1 MKSVLLIGLGRFGKH
16 MAIRL
21 DELGHE
27 VMVVDRDEA
36 RVQEVLP
43 FATSAQVG
51 DSTKVDFLSSLGIN
65 NFDVCYVA
73 IANDFQSSL
82 ETTSLLKELG
92 AQFVVSRAERDVQ
105 SKFLLRNGADRVV
118 YPEKQMATWAAVR
131 YTANHI
137 KNFIELDEEYS
148 IFEVSIPE
156 KWLGKSITELDV
168 RKKYKIQIIA
178 LKQYGHMVTSLN
190 PDAPLQRTQSLL
202 VIGEYAQLKKVFGI

>member
-51 DSTKVDFLSSLGIN
+51 DSTDVDFLSSLGIN

>member
-16 MAIRL
+16 VAIRL
-21 DELGHE
+21 YELGHE
-27 VMVVDRDEA
+27 VMVVDRDET

-43 FATSAQVG
+43 YATSAQIG
-51 DSTKVDFLSSLGIN
+51 DSTNIDFLSSLGIN

-92 AQFVVSRAERDVQ
+92 AQFVISRAERDVQ

-131 YTANHI
+131 YTSNHI

-156 KWLGKSITELDV
+156 KWIGKSITELDV
-168 RKKYKIQIIA
+168 RKKFKIQIIA

-190 PDAPLQRTQSLL
+190 PDAPLQRSQSLL